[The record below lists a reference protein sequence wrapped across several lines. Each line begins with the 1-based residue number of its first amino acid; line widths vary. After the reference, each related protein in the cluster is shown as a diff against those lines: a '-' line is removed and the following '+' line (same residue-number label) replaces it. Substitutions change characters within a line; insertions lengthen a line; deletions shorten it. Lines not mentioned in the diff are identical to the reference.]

1 MRKLILGIAAA
12 ATMALSGLAFTP
24 APAQALDFSITFGTA
39 HPPIVRHH
47 HYDPRPVKPAPR
59 VAPRHAPP
67 PRVQHYRG
75 KRYDDHRGWRDH
87 RGHDR
92 HWRDRRHV
100 SRDCQIVTQRYW
112 DGRNWVTDRRRV
124 CRH

>member
-1 MRKLILGIAAA
+1 MRKFILGIAAA

-47 HYDPRPVKPAPR
+47 HYDPRPVKPSPR

-67 PRVQHYRG
+67 PRVQH
-75 KRYDDHRGWRDH
+75 H
-87 RGHDR
+87 R
-92 HWRDRRHV
+92 HWRDQRHV
-100 SRDCQIVTQRYW
+100 ARDCRIVTERYW
-112 DGRNWVTDRRRV
+112 DGRHWVTDRRRV
-124 CRH
+124 CYR